1 MDTLRAEWKKC
12 VLFREVYAALGLAA
26 AITLW
31 QGLPAAGRPEDFWIN
46 LYNFNF
52 NVAPVL
58 ILFLQTAGLSR
69 LFCGERA
76 ERTAPLLRTSQLG
89 LNRAFWNKLTLGLG
103 YAAVTS
109 LLPGLLVFCLGVLGC
124 GGVPAAPEGIGGISR
139 IPGWEGMGALALWGW
154 EMLFS
159 LLGGLCAAGLVL
171 LVSALARRPAS
182 AMAGS
187 ALCLALPAALRAG
200 ALLVLSRLSPVPAG
214 LAEVLS
220 ALYQLCGW
228 SWSSILSYELLEAG
242 GGSLW
247 VPALYCLCLLA
258 AELALVWLAW
268 RRRDRR

>member
-12 VLFREVYAALGLAA
+12 VLFREVYAALVLAA
-26 AITLW
+26 VITLW

-76 ERTAPLLRTSQLG
+76 GRTAPLLRTSRLG

-139 IPGWEGMGALALWGW
+139 IPGWEGMGELTQWGW

-159 LLGGLCAAGLVL
+159 LLGGLCGAGLVL

-182 AMAGS
+182 AMMGATF
-187 ALCLALPAALRAG
+187 CLAFPAALRVG
-200 ALLVLSRLSPVPAG
+200 TVLFLSRFPVSDG
-214 LAEVLS
+214 LVILLDVL
-220 ALYQLCGW
+220 YRLCGW
-228 SWSSILSYELLEAG
+228 SWSGILTYELLEKG

-247 VPALYCLCLLA
+247 VPILYCLCLLA
-258 AELALVWLAW
+258 AELALAWLAW
-268 RRRDRR
+268 KRRDRR